1 MKKIFMCLVAF
12 AAISAFAAEEKLPW
26 NSTDKAV
33 IKTYVDKL
41 AAGQVPEGKLP
52 YWRRSLPV
60 IEALATVNGDV
71 SYAEFKAK
79 VYDALTN
86 VPELKDKKINII
98 GTVLLNT
105 KRFRTPAL
113 CQRICK

>member
-1 MKKIFMCLVAF
+1 MKFLSLFLVVF
-12 AAISAFAAEEKLPW
+12 AATLVFAAEEKLPW

-60 IEALATVNGDV
+60 IEALATVNGDI

-79 VYDALTN
+79 IYDALTN
-86 VPELKDKKINII
+86 VPELKDKKINVV